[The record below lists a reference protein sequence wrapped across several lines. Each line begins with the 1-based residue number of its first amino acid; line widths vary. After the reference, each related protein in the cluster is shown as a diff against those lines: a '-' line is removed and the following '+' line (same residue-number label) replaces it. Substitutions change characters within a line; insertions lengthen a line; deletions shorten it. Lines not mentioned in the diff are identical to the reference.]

1 MQLEK
6 QKQQQI
12 IGYFIEEAKEHLET
26 VESGLL
32 DLRATVSDPEH
43 LNELFRAAH
52 SVKGGA
58 AMLGFTSIHK
68 TAHRLE
74 DAFKLFQEHPIEIDQ
89 QLESF
94 FLQVFDTLKE
104 LLDCLQGPFGL
115 RDEDAEQIL
124 QEAEPAFVELQAYL
138 SRATGSVS
146 QPMAPATTPASSRP
160 SQPQPTAQPAPA
172 TTNNFT
178 NHVTAV
184 LKHMLQLFKQPAS
197 PTSRQQLKALSD
209 RLLPLAKNEP
219 AWQTLIKTT
228 QSAIANPQNSY
239 AALAPVVIKELKEAS
254 ILVQTGRAA
263 EIAPSTQLRRLSSVF
278 EPVRAPEPVRYAPA
292 PAPKPAP
299 EPLNSSAMFMEPR
312 LTAKALIQAFNKQ
325 QLVEIAEL
333 LLKAAK

>member
-32 DLRATVSDPEH
+32 DLRATVNDPEQ

-89 QLESF
+89 QLESL

-146 QPMAPATTPASSRP
+146 KPAAPATTTASSRP

-172 TTNNFT
+172 ATNNFT
-178 NHVTAV
+178 NQVTV
-184 LKHMLQLFKQPAS
+184 ILKHMLQLFKQPAS
-197 PTSRQQLKALSD
+197 PVSRQQLKALSD
-209 RLLPLAKNEP
+209 RLLPLAKTEP
-219 AWQTLIKTT
+219 AWQTLIKAT
-228 QSAIANPQNSY
+228 QKAIANPQNSY
-239 AALAPVVIKELKEAS
+239 AALAPVIIKELKEAS
-254 ILVQTGRAA
+254 VLVQTGRAA
-263 EIAPSTQLRRLSSVF
+263 EVAPSSQLRRLCS
-278 EPVRAPEPVRYAPA
+278 APEPVRYAPA